1 MRRGV
6 TIFFLLVVL
15 VGLGVATAVYLD
27 RRDNDETAAPA
38 ATSTTVRGPVTT
50 RGAAGPGPG
59 PTTTIA
65 GGAATTVAGGA
76 SPTTVAGGAAGG
88 ATTTVARGSSPTT
101 VAGGSGGATAT
112 TTRPTTS
119 LIRPSTTNTV
129 PLKNLPNSGGTS
141 RLPQG
146 LALLALA
153 VALWTIAARSRARS

>member
-65 GGAATTVAGGA
+65 GGAT
-76 SPTTVAGGAAGG
+76 TTVAGGAAGG